1 MLKLDRFMS
10 ARQPDVEMRVVD
22 LSPAIYICMYQEH
35 LTHSSS
41 SLLADGLGVQPAHGR
56 GFLEGQPARLL
67 SAGEQLLA
75 PVDDG

>member
-41 SLLADGLGVQPAHGR
+41 SLLADGLGVQYPSCPMAEAFWKGSQHVC
-56 GFLEGQPARLL
+56 FLLENSCWLL
-67 SAGEQLLA
+67 
-75 PVDDG
+75 

>member
-41 SLLADGLGVQPAHGR
+41 SLLADGLGVQHPSCPWQRLSGR
-56 GFLEGQPARLL
+56 AAST
-67 SAGEQLLA
+67 SAFCWRTAAGSCR
-75 PVDDG
+75 